1 MEVGGVLT
9 YEGNNYFRQRLI
21 LSTLSGKPVRIRN
34 IRTKA
39 DDPGLKDYE
48 VSFIRLLDCLNNGSI
63 IEVNETGTALLYKP
77 GVLVGGQLEHS
88 CPLSRG
94 IGKGKGDSQDCN
106 NYRGITLL
114 SVPGKVLAH
123 LLLTRIRSH
132 LLKHQRPQQSGFTP
146 EHASFYSQLDPS
158 VDMICASLVPVL
170 RRFVGG
176 EDGPSV
182 KCMRRGLRPGGNGKV
197 MFTCPV
203 RRSLTAFQWLD
214 SGQIKRI
221 RGVTYTSRVTPTVAN
236 RMLDAAKG
244 VFLKYLTDVYFTVD
258 NAKAVSPGFG
268 LCAVAESNK
277 GTVICAEAMCCTPG
291 QEERVEG
298 AAVSTP
304 EEIGQE
310 AASRL
315 LEEIW
320 RGGCVDAIAQTL
332 LLLFMAL
339 TPTDVSKALLGPLT
353 PYTMHFLRHL
363 KDFFHV
369 TFKIDEHKEERI
381 AEDGGDLPQRR
392 TGAAKLLLTCVG
404 VGYTN
409 IGKGQT

>member
-9 YEGNNYFRQRLI
+9 YEGSNYFRQRLI
-21 LSTLSGKPVRIRN
+21 LSSLSGKPVRIRN

-39 DDPGLKDYE
+39 DDPGLRDYE
-48 VSFIRLLDCLNNGSI
+48 ISFIRLLDCLNNGSQ
-63 IEVNETGTALLYKP
+63 IEVNETGTALLYRP
-77 GVLVGGQLEHS
+77 GVLTGGRLEHS

-94 IGKGKGDSQDCN
+94 IGYFLEPLCMLAPFCKSPLNAMLIGVTN
-106 NYRGITLL
+106 NE
-114 SVPGKVLAH
+114 V
-123 LLLTRIRSH
+123 
-132 LLKHQRPQQSGFTP
+132 
-146 EHASFYSQLDPS
+146 DPS
-158 VDMICASLVPVL
+158 VDMIQASLVPVL

-176 EDGPSV
+176 EDGPNI
-182 KCMRRGLRPGGNGKV
+182 KCIRRGMRPGGGGKV
-197 MFTCPV
+197 HFTCPV

-221 RGVTYTSRVTPTVAN
+221 RGVAYTSRVTPTVAN

-244 VFLKYLTDVYFTVD
+244 LFLTYLTDVYITVD
-258 NAKAVSPGFG
+258 NAKAASPGFG

-277 GTVICAEAMCCTPG
+277 GTSLCAEAMSQTPG
-291 QEERVEG
+291 QDEG
-298 AAVSTP
+298 QVTVSTP
-304 EEIGQE
+304 EEIGRE

-320 RGGCVDAIAQTL
+320 RGGCVDAIGQPL

-339 TPTDVSKALLGPLT
+339 APTDVSKTMLGPLT

-369 TFKIDEHKEERI
+369 TFKIDEYKEERTI
-381 AEDGGDLPQRR
+381 EEDSHLAERS